1 MDGTVL
7 LVLIQHEFRQKVSN
21 ITPPFTQDQ
30 SAVMPESD
38 NKCDFPRTGKLGNVK
53 LDMF

>member
-7 LVLIQHEFRQKVSN
+7 LVLIKHEFQQKVSN
-21 ITPPFTQDQ
+21 ITHPFTQDQ

-38 NKCDFPRTGKLGNVK
+38 NKCNFPRTGKLGNVK
-53 LDMF
+53 LNTF